1 MTVLTY
7 ANPAADDPSG
17 YAEGLQG
24 MLDRCAE
31 TGGGC
36 VRVAI
41 PGVHLCDGLRLRNGV
56 TLEITEG
63 VTLRASGDESTYEM
77 RPGPFEL
84 LAHDTPIR
92 AFIHG
97 KGLTGARIRGGG
109 MIDGNYERF
118 ILPGQGPDV
127 QHIATFTYPRPMTIY
142 LEDCEDSVIED
153 VTVGN
158 APFWT
163 IHLVGCR
170 NTVVRDVTIRNE
182 MRMPN
187 TDGIDVDRCDNTLI
201 ERCDI
206 VTGDDGVCPKCTEE
220 TARYGG
226 CSNLAVRDCRIV
238 TRSSAIKLGSS
249 SFADFENMTFER
261 LTIRDS
267 NRGLAFQLRDPGS
280 ARNIVFRDVTI
291 TTSTFSREWWGSAE
305 AIYLTILPR
314 DASTDMTGRLI
325 EHVRFERVS
334 GTCGLPVVAVGYA
347 PGAIRD
353 VTLDGVTLEA
363 TGGAGADAGK
373 AAAVPSEVSY
383 DVDVRPW
390 RGGEERVSVPAAD
403 MLGCGPAFRSSD
415 CDIHFR

>member
-1 MTVLTY
+1 MTDFIY

-17 YAEGLQG
+17 YAAGLQEL
-24 MLDRCAE
+24 LDRCSGE
-31 TGGGC
+31 GGGT
-36 VRVAI
+36 VSVTA
-41 PGVHLCDGLRLRNGV
+41 PGVHLCDGLRLRSRV
-56 TLEITEG
+56 TLELAEG
-63 VTLRASGDESTYEM
+63 VTLRASGDESTYEH

-84 LAHDTPIR
+84 NANETPIC
-92 AFIHG
+92 AFVHG
-97 KGLTGARIRGGG
+97 KGLAGAAIRGKG

-118 ILPGQGPDV
+118 ILPGQGPEV
-127 QHIATFTYPRPMTIY
+127 QHIATFAYPRPMTVY
-142 LEDCEDSVIED
+142 LEDCENTVIEG

-158 APFWT
+158 SPFWT

-170 NTVVRDVTIRNE
+170 NTVVRDVAIRNE

-187 TDGIDVDRCDNTLI
+187 TDGIDVDRCDDTLI

-226 CSNLAVRDCRIV
+226 CSNLTVRDCRIV
-238 TRSSAIKLGSS
+238 TRSSAVKLGSS

-291 TTSTFSREWWGSAE
+291 TTATFSREWWGSAE

-314 DASTDMTGRLI
+314 TDATDMTGRVI
-325 EHVRFERVS
+325 EHVRFERVT
-334 GTCGLPVVAVGYA
+334 GTCGLPVVAVGHA

-353 VTLDGVTLEA
+353 VTLDGVELEA
-363 TGGAGADAGK
+363 SGGADDAGADGSGAGG
-373 AAAVPSEVSY
+373 VSY

-390 RGGEERVSVPAAD
+390 RGGDAKVPVPAAD
-403 MLGCGPAFRSSD
+403 MLGDGPAFRREA
-415 CDIHFR
+415 CRIRFR